1 MLLGLASVAVGVL
14 EPQRAGL
21 QSGFIISTIGIT
33 AIVSGVHAM
42 KRARWGSSVARA
54 FGRGGA
60 ILGSVGTGLMAYAV
74 LASGLTSVGV
84 ELPALSLPVDSGA
97 AVLSPGILVPQAA
110 SEATSAPASPAP
122 QAAPQAVA
130 PADGLAD
137 GRPEPQADVATSVVP
152 ATLAAERAQLTQS
165 LGTLDF
171 VMRQSFGPGQYPQS
185 LGIGANAPQRIL
197 TADGRGLAAV
207 PDGTRLLYSVAPD
220 GSSWS
225 ATLVGSRFGAVATFS
240 SATGSLVAG

>member
-60 ILGSVGTGLMAYAV
+60 ILGSVGTGLMAFAV

-122 QAAPQAVA
+122 QAVA

-137 GRPEPQADVATSVVP
+137 GAPETQADGATSVVP